1 MHQFLNRQ
9 FPRHIAFLA
18 IFSAFSMA
26 LLALR
31 IIRSHNITYI
41 FLAWNLF
48 LAWMP
53 LLFSFIALEIG
64 KSGKHFAW
72 SALFLVPWLLFLPN
86 APYLITDLV
95 HLRPRVGI
103 PYWYDISLL
112 ASFAFGGVVL
122 GFASLAQVQKLL
134 LMRFRPLWVWFGI
147 ALFSFGTGF
156 GVYLGRV
163 QRYNSWD
170 IIDHPG
176 RIFVDV
182 IQPFIHPFAHKE
194 TLVMTAVLSTFFFLG
209 YLVFQGLQTSNSNSS
224 ISAHLEA

>member
-1 MHQFLNRQ
+1 MLQFLSKQ
-9 FPRHIAFLA
+9 FPRQIAFLG
-18 IFSAFSMA
+18 IFSAFSLA

-31 IIRSHNITYI
+31 IIRTQEVTYI

-53 LLFSFIALEIG
+53 LLFSYIALQLG
-64 KSGKHFAW
+64 KSKFNFAW
-72 SALFLVPWLLFLPN
+72 ALLFLVPWLLFLPN

-95 HLRPRVGI
+95 HLRPRTGI
-103 PYWYDISLL
+103 PYWYDISLV
-112 ASFAFGGVVL
+112 ASFAFGGIVL
-122 GFASLAQVQKLL
+122 GFASLSQIHQLL
-134 LMRFRPLWVWFGI
+134 LIKFRPLWVWLGM
-147 ALFSFGTGF
+147 ATFSFGTGF

-176 RIFVDV
+176 KIIIDV

-209 YLVFQGLQTSNSNSS
+209 YLVFQGLQ
-224 ISAHLEA
+224 AREG